1 MMKRL
6 LFLLCAAICLPA
18 IISCSDTDGLEDHTY
33 DRWQERN
40 DSAFAA
46 VYAQAQHEIAQGSSK
61 WRIFKSYATTLAA
74 TPENSIVVRIDRQ
87 GTGSGCPLYTDSVRV
102 NYQGLLLTGK
112 QFDHSGLFKDYE
124 HLLAHAVQPC
134 GPAGEKHRRGIHHG
148 PATDAHRRP
157 LARLYPL
164 AAGLWSCGH
173 YGHSRPQHVA
183 VRRGAEAVCPHGQSP
198 ARVEVAPALRLS
210 PLARRRQPPLWPGL
224 P

>member
-6 LFLLCAAICLPA
+6 LFLLCTAICLPA

-46 VYAQAQHEIAQGSSK
+46 VYARAQHEIAQGSSK

-124 HLLAHAVQPC
+124 SIFSPTLCSPAALLVKNTVEGFTTALQQMHIGDLWHVYIPWQLGY
-134 GPAGEKHRRGIHHG
+134 GPAATTAI
-148 PATDAHRRP
+148 PAHSMLQFDVELKQYARTGNP
-157 LARLYPL
+157 LPV
-164 AAGLWSCGH
+164 WK
-173 YGHSRPQHVA
+173 
-183 VRRGAEAVCPHGQSP
+183 
-198 ARVEVAPALRLS
+198 
-210 PLARRRQPPLWPGL
+210 
-224 P
+224 